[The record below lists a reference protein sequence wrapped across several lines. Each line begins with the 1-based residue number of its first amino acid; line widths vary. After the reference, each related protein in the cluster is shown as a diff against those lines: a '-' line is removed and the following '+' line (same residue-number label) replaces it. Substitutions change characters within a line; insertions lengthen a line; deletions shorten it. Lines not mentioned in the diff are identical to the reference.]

1 MKQNPKSFQT
11 ITEAEMQTKRKS
23 SKYQKHIQSITA
35 EEMVIERDEI
45 TCPYCYS
52 LTHFVYGIEGKCE
65 VCRQVI
71 NDGDLLYENQ

>member
-1 MKQNPKSFQT
+1 MK
-11 ITEAEMQTKRKS
+11 TKRKG
-23 SKYQKHIQSITA
+23 SKHRKYIQGITA
-35 EEMVIERDEI
+35 EDLVTERDEI

-52 LTHFVYGIEGKCE
+52 LTHFVYGLESKCE

>member
-1 MKQNPKSFQT
+1 MKTKRNTLKHHKGNQNI
-11 ITEAEMQTKRKS
+11 ITEYLTLEL
-23 SKYQKHIQSITA
+23 
-35 EEMVIERDEI
+35 DEI

-52 LTHFVYGIEGKCE
+52 LTHFVYGKECKCE

>member
-1 MKQNPKSFQT
+1 
-11 ITEAEMQTKRKS
+11 MQTKRMG
-23 SKYQKHIQSITA
+23 SKHRKHIQGIKA
-35 EEMVIERDEI
+35 EEMLIEKDEI

-52 LTHFVYGIEGKCE
+52 LTHFLYGQECKCE